1 MYNRVYLTLSLLFLT
16 ATGTHHTIAQSTKVE
31 HRVYLLGN
39 TTDIELESPFYDSL
53 SELLST
59 TEPFTVILNGDLMD
73 SGKTKEPTTQD
84 SLKIDKLL
92 RNIAQHENGKVVIIP
107 GDRDWANSGK
117 KGLSSVNKLEKLV
130 KSMDFENVKWA
141 IRKGCPGPDI
151 IELNDHLILV
161 SISTQWY
168 NHPYDKPEATT
179 AECGIATERDFLIEL
194 ENAVEDSEDKNIL
207 VAGHFPLESL
217 GNYGGHFQLA
227 KYLSPP
233 IIGSLNAGYR
243 QNIGSPVDIVNS
255 RFDNIRGSIENIVL
269 RKGSVIY
276 AAGHEKNL
284 QVLQMGENYII
295 NSGSPTKAKYV
306 AKDKEHALFAKS
318 IPGLVELDYF
328 TSGKVAYT
336 IHSFEPSGE
345 FELNTTETLFTSP
358 CEPGNEDNFNSAY
371 NPCKPLVTASHGPR
385 TWATDTTAVAG
396 DYTLGGVT
404 KFFMGE
410 HYRTTW
416 KTPVKVPYL
425 DLEQTFGGLS
435 VYEKGGGHQTTSL
448 KIKGGDGRE
457 YAFRSV
463 DKDPLQLLPY
473 ELQGTIIARVMQD
486 VTSWQQPY
494 GAMAIGS
501 MLNATDILHAT
512 PKLYMMPP
520 SDELGAFKGK
530 YSNLLGM
537 LEEKPVN
544 VKKVTKP
551 FGDANEILQSRK
563 MFRELY
569 KDHDNKVD
577 AKEYAKARMF
587 DILVGDWG
595 KHEDNWKWA
604 GYKKKHDN
612 LYRPIPRDRDY
623 VFSLWNGLLPYFA
636 DRKWGLERGEN
647 FGYKINDIRSLTF
660 SSQPA
665 DRRLLNELTREDW
678 QEAATY
684 IQTHITDQ
692 VIEEGINAMPSEIYE
707 FSGKEIANKLKQR
720 KKDLSTYANQYYKQL
735 MIGGVEVVGSNK
747 REYFEVTRNDNGSV
761 QVAMYNTEDDKDEK
775 GKRLYYHRTFD
786 PKETKEI
793 RLYGLDGHDVF
804 NISGAAKKSIKI
816 RVIGGPDPDVI
827 TDNSEVQKGGKKT
840 LIYEK
845 GNTSKLNFGEE
856 GKMMDHWNKEL
867 YSYDRHRFGF
877 NRYFPIATIRYNSN
891 QGLGLN
897 AGIEFTQKNAMK
909 KDYSSKHKIT
919 GTFTTEHMNILK
931 YEGRFHH
938 VFKKWDI
945 QIGGLYADHTGF
957 TDFYGIGNGTIKDDD
972 LDSEDFYETRYDSY
986 SLQAGLIKDFWKKS
1000 SLGFQL
1006 NYENNKTI
1014 REEGTILA
1022 TDNPNPL
1029 LGAFGLG
1036 DANLYEIIAKLDFD
1050 FRDRSSLPEQ
1060 GARFFLKHQ
1069 SGLVSDNMNSNYGI
1083 TEAFFEQYLT
1093 TRNQTPI
1100 TLGLRFGG
1108 STTYGAG
1115 TIPFY
1120 KLKYLGQ
1127 NSSLRGYVNNRFTGK
1142 STLYLNTELRLQLA
1156 EFRTSIVPMKF
1167 GIKGFYDSGRV
1178 YSDFDTNSDW
1188 HKGYGFGLYLVPL
1201 SEEFAIGVSAGF
1213 SDEESALILFS
1224 IGSTF

>member
-1 MYNRVYLTLSLLFLT
+1 MKKHSKFTFTLLFFIIL
-16 ATGTHHTIAQSTKVE
+16 GTLQAKAQSTNIE
-31 HRVYLLGN
+31 HQVYLLGN
-39 TTDIELESPFYDSL
+39 TTDIDMESPFYDSL
-53 SELLST
+53 SSVFPST
-59 TEPFTVILNGDLMD
+59 APFTVILNGDLIN
-73 SGKTKEPTTQD
+73 SGYSKEPTFQD

-92 RNIAQHENGKVVIIP
+92 RSITTFKNGKVVIIP
-107 GDRDWANSGK
+107 GDRDWANSRK
-117 KGLSSVNKLEKLV
+117 KGLSSVNKLEKLI
-130 KSMDFENVKWA
+130 KSMDFNNVKWA
-141 IRKGCPGPDI
+141 IKKGCPGPDI
-151 IELNDHLILV
+151 IDITEHLILV
-161 SISTQWY
+161 SINTQWY
-168 NHPYDKPEATT
+168 NHPFEKPDATT

-217 GNYGGHFQLA
+217 GNYGGHFQFS
-227 KYLSPP
+227 KYVSPP
-233 IIGSLNAGYR
+233 LLGSLIAGYR
-243 QNIGSPVDIVNS
+243 QNIGSSVDIVNK
-255 RFDNIRGSIENIVL
+255 RFNAIRGSIGNIVL

-284 QVLQMGENYII
+284 QVLRMGENYII
-295 NSGSPTKAKYV
+295 NSGAPTKAKYV
-306 AKDKEHALFAKS
+306 AKDKEHTLFARA
-318 IPGLVELDYF
+318 IPGLVELDYYS
-328 TSGKVAYT
+328 SGKVGYI
-336 IHSFEPSGE
+336 IHKFTPSGE
-345 FELNTTETLFTSP
+345 FEANSTETLFTSP
-358 CEPGNEDNFNSAY
+358 CESDTDANFNSAY
-371 NPCKPLVTASHGPR
+371 NPCKPTIAEKHGPR
-385 TWATDTTAVAG
+385 TWAKDTIAIAG
-396 DYTLGGVT
+396 DYTIGGVT

-416 KTPVKVPYL
+416 KAPVKVPYL

-473 ELQGTIIARVMQD
+473 ELQGTIIARVLQD

-494 GAMAIGS
+494 GAMAVGS

-520 SDELGAFKGK
+520 SNELGAFKSK

-544 VKKVTKP
+544 VKKVAQP
-551 FGDANEILQSRK
+551 FANADEILQSRK

-569 KDHDNKVD
+569 KDHDNKVN

-604 GYKKKHDN
+604 GYKKKHDY

-623 VFSLWNGLLPYFA
+623 VFSLWDGFLPYLA
-636 DRKWGLERGEN
+636 DRKWGIARGEN

-665 DRRLLNELTREDW
+665 DRRLLNELTRKDW
-678 QEAATY
+678 QEAAKY

-692 VIEEGINAMPSEIYE
+692 VIEEGINTMPSEIYE
-707 FSGKEIANKLKQR
+707 LSGEEIVQKLKQR
-720 KKDLSTYANQYYKQL
+720 NKDLNIYANQYYEQL
-735 MIGGVEVVGSNK
+735 MVGGVEVVGSNK
-747 REYFEVTRNDNGSV
+747 REYFEVTRNEDGSV
-761 QVAMYNTEDDKDEK
+761 KVSMFNTIDDKNIK
-775 GKRLYYHRTFD
+775 GKRLYYERTFD

-804 NISGAAKKSIKI
+804 NISGAARKSIKI
-816 RVIGGPDPDVI
+816 RIIGGPDPDVI
-827 TDNSEVQKGGKKT
+827 TDNSTVQKGGKKT

-845 GNTSKLNFGEE
+845 GNTSVLHLGEE
-856 GKMMDHWNKEL
+856 SKIVDHWNTEL

-877 NRYFPIATIRYNSN
+877 NRYLPIAAIQYNSN
-891 QGLGLN
+891 QGLGIN
-897 AGIEFTQKNAMK
+897 AGIEFTQRNPLKI
-909 KDYSSKHKIT
+909 DYSSKHRIT
-919 GTFTTEHMNILK
+919 GTFTTESINILK

-938 VFKKWDI
+938 VFRKWDI
-945 QIGGLYADHTGF
+945 QIGGKYADHNSF
-957 TDFYGIGNGTIKDDD
+957 TDFYGLGNGSIKDDD
-972 LDSEDFYETRYDSY
+972 LDDMDFYKTRYDSY
-986 SLQAGLIKDFWKKS
+986 SLHAGIIKDFWKRS
-1000 SLGFQL
+1000 RLGFTF

-1022 TDNPNPL
+1022 KDNPNPL
-1029 LGAFGLG
+1029 LETFGLG
-1036 DANLYEIIAKLDFD
+1036 DANLYEIIAELDFD
-1050 FRDRSSLPEQ
+1050 FRNRTSLPEQ
-1060 GARFFLKHQ
+1060 GARFFFKHE

-1083 TEAFFEQYLT
+1083 TQAFFEQYAT
-1093 TRNQTPI
+1093 TNGKTPL

-1108 STTYGAG
+1108 TTTYGDE

-1120 KLKYLGQ
+1120 KLNYLGQ
-1127 NSSLRGYVNNRFTGK
+1127 NSNLRGYVNNRFTGK
-1142 STLYLNTELRLQLA
+1142 STLYLNSELRLQLS

-1167 GIKGFYDSGRV
+1167 GIKVFYDTGRV
-1178 YSDFDTNSDW
+1178 FSDYDMNSDW
-1188 HKGYGFGLYLVPL
+1188 HQGYGFGLYMVPL
-1201 SEEFAIGVSAGF
+1201 SEQFAIGVSAGF
-1213 SDEESALILFS
+1213 SEEESGLILFS
-1224 IGSTF
+1224 VGSTF